1 MDILIL
7 QDPALP
13 ESLVERRDLV
23 VVMPY
28 IDEAAARR
36 ACTQLAR
43 RAACDG
49 LLVAV
54 EDRERKGYV
63 HTANRIFRATR
74 SELFGYVAQD
84 AYAGR
89 NWGRQVQDAFAKE
102 SRALL
107 GFNDG
112 KWQGLLAAFGVARR
126 SWAVKNYEGDLFY
139 PEYFGHYADVELTLL
154 AMQAGVYAY
163 DPNCLMVEVDY
174 EKEDKLANEADHNVF
189 LLRRAS
195 NFHGRVTTSALATL
209 FK

>member
-13 ESLVERRDLV
+13 ECLVERRDLV

-163 DPNCLMVEVDY
+163 DPNCFMVEVDY
-174 EKEDKLANEADHNVF
+174 EKEDKYTNPVDKALYLERKMDSFNNKV
-189 LLRRAS
+189 LLK
-195 NFHGRVTTSALATL
+195 NLINL
-209 FK
+209 FQ